1 MMAKREDYTVGDRI
15 EFDMG
20 FKVDAVDA
28 DLPDGFIKGI
38 ASTALTD
45 SYGHK
50 VMGGAFDDSIREKGL
65 NGPTG
70 VKLLAFHD
78 WSKPAGVIKQLQTV
92 NGQLRIEAQLSLKA
106 GYVRDLYEVTKDIG
120 GLNFSV
126 GFRLLEF
133 DFVEDEDMEKHD
145 DAWILI
151 KKGDLME
158 VSVVPFP
165 ANADAQMTYVKTA
178 GTTPVAELNTFAEFE
193 RAIMADGLCKSRN
206 EAHRLALWAKSNV
219 HLLQPKLPLLV
230 DKVTQPAHPL
240 LDVSRLQPVAELI
253 AKAKATLSGSQ

>member
-20 FKVDAVDA
+20 FKVDAIDA

-92 NGQLRIEAQLSLKA
+92 NGELRIEAQLSLKA

-133 DFVEDEDMEKHD
+133 DFVEDEDMEKND

-165 ANADAQMTYVKTA
+165 ANEDAQMTFVKSE
-178 GTTPVAELNTFAEFE
+178 PPNTVAEFE
-193 RAIMADGLCKSRN
+193 RALVAQGICKSRN
-206 EAHRLALWAKSNV
+206 EARKITLAVKNSP
-219 HLLQPKLPLLV
+219 HLFQSKVPPLV
-230 DKVTQPAHPL
+230 VEPAIVTPHPL

-253 AKAKATLSGSQ
+253 AKAKATLSGSR